1 MNSFLLE
8 AVATV
13 GAYMAYYVL
22 DNCHVCTW
30 LYVQRVCNKVSGPVA
45 AIIIIIIRI
54 IVIIIIRI
62 IIIISII
69 IIVMRTRKMEVDGH
83 RNIGSDVRPL

>member
-13 GAYMAYYVL
+13 VAYIAYYVL
-22 DNCHVCTW
+22 DNCHVCTC

-45 AIIIIIIRI
+45 AIIIRI
-54 IVIIIIRI
+54 IVIILF
-62 IIIISII
+62 
-69 IIVMRTRKMEVDGH
+69 V
-83 RNIGSDVRPL
+83 LLLLLLLLLL